1 MKRKFQ
7 MLFSAATEIP
17 SGGSGAPSAAVTWG
31 ETEATASAPASEA
44 PAAPAASAPAAPEPP
59 ASGIV
64 QRIMSRFEEKTELVT
79 QRDNAVNQLQSVM
92 QERDSYQQQVTD
104 LTAQLAAA
112 QGDLKKISDALDAA
126 EKKNT
131 TVNAAAVDLVAG
143 IGMPAAALPPVID
156 PPQDSV
162 AALEAK
168 LAASTDPIERQKLA
182 LKIKKLV
189 RANA

>member
-7 MLFSAATEIP
+7 MLFSAATLDEIP

-31 ETEATASAPASEA
+31 ETEATASAPAAEA
-44 PAAPAASAPAAPEPP
+44 PAAPAAPTAPEPP

-92 QERDSYQQQVTD
+92 QERDSYLQQVTD

-131 TVNAAAVDLVAG
+131 SVNAAAVDLVAG